1 MPDES
6 GGAIGSNGL
15 KDGRQTQ
22 DDEPGVGIVGE
33 LEEGRDD
40 GMVVL
45 VGNVLL
51 ALRLTHGFG
60 LVDQVGYF
68 LCALI
73 S

>member
-1 MPDES
+1 MPDER

-15 KDGRQTQ
+15 KDGREPQ
-22 DDEPGVGIVGE
+22 DDEPRVGVVGE
-33 LEEGRDD
+33 FEEGRDD

-45 VGNVLL
+45 VGNVLALGL
-51 ALRLTHGFG
+51 AHGFR